1 METRPGGVS
10 ERGDS
15 EVATVRKGMVDYA
28 LVAQSLVAIMSDG
41 ATPGW
46 TLTVLPECMKRKE
59 NCDLIFYVL

>member
-28 LVAQSLVAIMSDG
+28 LVAQSLVAIM
-41 ATPGW
+41 
-46 TLTVLPECMKRKE
+46 
-59 NCDLIFYVL
+59 F